1 MESLVEVEHTNN
13 DEKPKGLTK
22 MDLKALK
29 RADSIAFFMNEIQA
43 IKEIENDPFE
53 TERKY
58 SIPVQFETDAKIT
71 KAFHMI
77 NWAKGDAAW
86 QTIVS
91 LLRTGDEIILSWK
104 KGWGDNKLLED
115 AGMTEDA
122 LYLRVRRKG
131 KIKYTFLVD
140 TQTGR
145 ATNGG
150 MVR

>member
-1 MESLVEVEHTNN
+1 M
-13 DEKPKGLTK
+13 
-22 MDLKALK
+22 
-29 RADSIAFFMNEIQA
+29 
-43 IKEIENDPFE
+43 
-53 TERKY
+53 
-58 SIPVQFETDAKIT
+58 QFETDAKIT

-115 AGMTEDA
+115 AGITEDA

-145 ATNGG
+145 KANGG

>member
-1 MESLVEVEHTNN
+1 
-13 DEKPKGLTK
+13 
-22 MDLKALK
+22 
-29 RADSIAFFMNEIQA
+29 
-43 IKEIENDPFE
+43 
-53 TERKY
+53 
-58 SIPVQFETDAKIT
+58 
-71 KAFHMI
+71 MI

-115 AGMTEDA
+115 AGITEDA

-145 ATNGG
+145 KANGG